1 MSLSTPLKLKGTQG
15 DLQQLNSTEENY
27 LAYLAGTQLAASAG
41 SDPGDLTLVVDGHN
55 IVGTFVDTYF
65 NQGVG
70 THPASAITSGST
82 TTTVYQRNGTASESS
97 SDFRRPVAYNDGQI
111 VEMNDTQFNSL
122 VDRLNGRIASSDYVG
137 VFKLGSSSP
146 GADYTVYS
154 TGVFSD
160 TDTAGTVTTYNL
172 YRRTS
177 MTAPSSV
184 KIMAIKRSS
193 GATGDY
199 QGVQEMTDAQAQY
212 SLGQRAKTRRGV
224 DSNIGSYKLRTSS
237 QGAPST
243 GTWRAVGTATN
254 TKKSTLEIAYTR
266 DRTSTFS
273 RNRNSAYLSSTTA
286 DFLANYVGNYIKDR
300 AETFTGNYTKE
311 YLGDYTANYVQNVQ
325 VTRRRIRETPDTSST
340 FLANYL
346 GNFVR
351 DRDSTFSRER
361 SQVFVDD
368 YTGNYVRERDESRAG
383 AYTANYTG
391 DFAGEF
397 LGNYT
402 GTYVGNYIGNFE
414 KNVTRSY
421 TGDYI
426 GDYIREYF
434 RDVGYNREFFRAD
447 AYFREVLV
455 RRNTYFRETLTRNQG
470 FTRTVTSTSTTAFT
484 YDPAGNA
491 AVAFTNY
498 ADSGAY
504 QVYWGGTQVITG
516 SGSIA
521 SAFGNGTIYRLGS
534 DGAYYSVGSV
544 AFSDSKLNT
553 KQWTVSRRTTTSSD
567 QTYFRNYFR
576 AVGYSR
582 DFFRADAYFREVLTG
597 TQTYFRNQFARDVN
611 VRRERRATRS
621 YTGDYIDN
629 IDFTRNDQQT
639 RTAVVTR
646 TRRRDRTANFF
657 RNFVRT
663 FEGDIA
669 KNFVRNDTRIF
680 VGDRVVSYQGS
691 ATRDRTAVTSS
702 TFVGNFTG
710 DFVGDYIE
718 DRAANVTRNF
728 ARNIAKNFVGDFSRD
743 VLKDRTATFT
753 ANYEGNY
760 TRVFEGNYSRLFTGN
775 YIGTTIQGSRE
786 TIETYT
792 LYVRTA

>member
-65 NQGVG
+65 NEAVG

-82 TTTVYQRNGTASESS
+82 STTVYQRNGTAAESG

-160 TDTAGTVTTYNL
+160 TDTVGTVTTYNL

-184 KIMAIKRSS
+184 KIMSIKRSG

-212 SLGQRAKTRRGV
+212 SLGQRAKTRRAI

-254 TKKSTLEIAYTR
+254 TKKTTSEISY
-266 DRTSTFS
+266 S
-273 RNRNSAYLSSTTA
+273 RNRTSAYLSSTLGNFVRNSTSV
-286 DFLANYVGNYIKDR
+286 FVANYLGDYLREYTGNFIGNYINDY
-300 AETFTGNYTKE
+300 TGNYTADFT
-311 YLGDYTANYVQNVQ
+311 GDYSRTA
-325 VTRRRIRETPDTSST
+325 TRTRITNDTSST
-340 FLANYL
+340 FLANYT

-351 DRDSTFSRER
+351 NRPSTFFREDTTSTFVADFIGNYIRER
-361 SQVFVDD
+361 
-368 YTGNYVRERDESRAG
+368 NESRAG
-383 AYTANYTG
+383 AYTANYAG
-391 DFAGEF
+391 NYAGEF
-397 LGNYT
+397 VGNYT
-402 GTYVGNYIGNFE
+402 GDYVGDYVRQFE
-414 KNVTRSY
+414 ENVTRSY

-434 RDVGYNREFFRAD
+434 RDVGYNREYYRSD
-447 AYFREVLV
+447 SYNREYYRSAVGS
-455 RRNTYFRETLTRNQG
+455 TGTFS
-470 FTRTVTSTSTTAFT
+470 RTTSSTTDSAYTFSLIPAT
-484 YDPAGNA
+484 YMQTS
-491 AVAFTNY
+491 F
-498 ADSGAY
+498 SGTSGT
-504 QVYWGGTQVITG
+504 VYWNGVSMSPLGTVGRTY
-516 SGSIA
+516 ST
-521 SAFGNGTIYRLGS
+521 FTGS
-534 DGAYYSVGSV
+534 DGQTYILAIASSPS
-544 AFSDSKLNT
+544 FSDSKLNT
-553 KQWTVSRRTTTSSD
+553 ASYAVSRRTTTTTTSN
-567 QTYFRNYFR
+567 YFRNYFR
-576 AVGYSR
+576 EVLVDTETYS
-582 DFFRADAYFREVLTG
+582 REVLVD

-611 VRRERRATRS
+611 VTKERRATRS
-621 YTGDYIDN
+621 YTGDYIFDVN
-629 IDFTRNDQQT
+629 VEKRRI
-639 RTAVVTR
+639 TAYSRLRTR
-646 TRRRDRTANFF
+646 TRTRDRTANFF

-669 KNFVRNDTRIF
+669 KNYTRNTPSTFI
-680 VGDRVVSYQGS
+680 GDRVVSYQGS
-691 ATRDRTAVTSS
+691 ATRVRTAVTPS
-702 TFVGNFTG
+702 TFTGDFAGNFVGNYIRERASQTLDNREEDILKDRATDFSRNIIKDRTANFTG
-710 DFVGDYIE
+710 DYIGDY
-718 DRAANVTRNF
+718 TRTYT
-728 ARNIAKNFVGDFSRD
+728 GD
-743 VLKDRTATFT
+743 
-753 ANYEGNY
+753 
-760 TRVFEGNYSRLFTGN
+760 YSRTFTGN
-775 YIGTTIQGSRE
+775 YTGTTIQASRE